1 MQLCSTEIATKGHS
15 MGTENTTF
23 SCEALMAAEN
33 LHMQAGLKL
42 SQVSQLTLPA
52 ERSIELLIL
61 AGLIGGH

>member
-1 MQLCSTEIATKGHS
+1 

-33 LHMQAGLKL
+33 LHVQAGLKL

-52 ERSIELLIL
+52 GKSIELLIL
-61 AGLIGGH
+61 AGLFGGH